1 MRRSLTIGSFAHH
14 FTLPSTHGTI
24 SLFERVRADDI
35 VLLVFRP
42 KDSTLVCTPQLC
54 DYRDNLSI
62 FESLG
67 VDL

>member
-42 KDSTLVCTPQLC
+42 KDSTLVCTPGC
-54 DYRDNLSI
+54 VPNPVEIGDAYRAA
-62 FESLG
+62 G
-67 VDL
+67 